1 MSAQESWKGLPREE
15 AALRE
20 EDARRF
26 VSPGFVDEF
35 DQGFYEEFGRW
46 PAESPRAGTS
56 PASSRRRSAIQA
68 LIDRGATEGERDA
81 ARAAMERLD
90 AQDEADYE
98 DALAHGEA

>member
-1 MSAQESWKGLPREE
+1 MSAEERAAREE
-15 AALRE
+15 ANRP
-20 EDARRF
+20 F
-26 VSPGFVDEF
+26 VSPSFVDLF
-35 DQGFYEEFGRW
+35 DTEFYEEFGRF
-46 PAESPRAGTS
+46 PAGSPRAGTS
-56 PASSRRRSAIQA
+56 PASSRRRTAIQA